1 MLVVKPYDRERAVE
15 YAMRWAFSQN
25 PVFGNFRGIGGNCTN
40 FVSQCL
46 YAGSCIMNYQKTF
59 GWYYVSL
66 DDRAPAWTGVDF
78 FFRFI
83 TSNEGVGP
91 FGKMAEPSEC
101 EIGDIIQLGREGEG
115 YYHTLLIVGFSGADP
130 LVAAQTD
137 DAFNRPLSSYNFDF
151 LRAIKIEG
159 VRLDVPVTLDCF
171 QSVYDGVAIIPS
183 APSDGIV
190 PPIAP
195 SGDGVQDGRILP
207 SRDIQN
213 ESPTDM

>member
-40 FVSQCL
+40 FVSQCI
-46 YAGSCIMNYQKTF
+46 YAGSCVMNYERTF

-91 FGKMAEPSEC
+91 FGRQADKSEC
-101 EIGDIIQLGREGEG
+101 EIGDVIQLGREGEG
-115 YYHTLLIVGFSGADP
+115 YYHTLLVVGFSGEEL

-137 DAFNRPLSSYNFDF
+137 DAYNRPLSSYNFDF
-151 LRAIKIEG
+151 LRAIKILG
-159 VRLDVPVTLDCF
+159 VRLDVPVALDCF
-171 QSVYDGVAIIPS
+171 QSVYEGIA
-183 APSDGIV
+183 IV
-190 PPIAP
+190 PAMP
-195 SGDGVQDGRILP
+195 SGDVGPLPMPDGGGTQGG
-207 SRDIQN
+207 QN
-213 ESPTDM
+213 EPLDNTNDANPTEE